1 MRLIDEGRTVKWGK
15 YLRGPDVYFEIM
27 KKCADKFVPLGERV
41 ADIRRGITTGI
52 NEFFYLTDEQVEHWG
67 IEKEF
72 LRPVVTSTKEI
83 PSIFVSEEKLSCKVF
98 MCSKSKKELLGT
110 SALKYIQWGEE
121 QTAGESGPKWPDV
134 PSVQGRNN
142 WYSLAE
148 NEVSDFLVLRFRD
161 RRHYTPVNKKNLP
174 VGDVVFVG
182 EFKDKK
188 YSEFGCAFLNSVLTA
203 LFSEIYGR
211 INLGDGLLT
220 TYGPEILMLPLPF
233 NNFENLSKNA
243 IEEVI
248 QSFRKLGK
256 RQVLPFDE
264 EVKRKDRQTFE
275 KEVFKCLGLDEDDC
289 KKVCRAVNE
298 LIEERHSLPKL
309 RQNHKKQRVE
319 TDLGKLKE
327 EISEE
332 VLADGIRKFPDGF
345 IKKSWQQVEY
355 EEMNV
360 PADKLKL
367 GENFFG
373 KQQICLENGD
383 SFIEVS
389 SEERGKFIVYAKN
402 KDQFV
407 IKVPKSE
414 TVIKKAVQEYE
425 IYLKEIR
432 DKLLKAF
439 LEQCG
444 DRVISEN
451 LTRQIF
457 DEMDLPYFTSD

>member
-1 MRLIDEGRTVKWGK
+1 
-15 YLRGPDVYFEIM
+15 
-27 KKCADKFVPLGERV
+27 
-41 ADIRRGITTGI
+41 
-52 NEFFYLTDEQVEHWG
+52 
-67 IEKEF
+67 
-72 LRPVVTSTKEI
+72 
-83 PSIFVSEEKLSCKVF
+83 
-98 MCSKSKKELLGT
+98 MCNKSKKELLGT
-110 SALKYIQWGEE
+110 NALKYIQWGEE
-121 QTAGESGPKWPDV
+121 QATGDSGHKWPDV
-134 PSVQGRNN
+134 PSVQGRNK
-142 WYSLAE
+142 WYSLGE

-220 TYGPEILMLPLPF
+220 TYGPEILALPLPF
-233 NNFENLSKNA
+233 SNFENLSENA

-275 KEVFKCLGLDEDDC
+275 KAVFKCLGLDEDDC
-289 KKVCRAVNE
+289 KKVCKAVNE

-309 RQNHKKQRVE
+309 RKKRKKQRVE

-332 VLADGIRKFPDGF
+332 VLAEGVRKFPDGF
-345 IKKSWQQVEY
+345 IKKRWSQIEY

-389 SEERGKFIVYAKN
+389 SEERGKFIVYAKI

-407 IKVPKSE
+407 IKVPKSK
-414 TVIKKAVQEYE
+414 TIIKKAVQEYE

-432 DKLLKAF
+432 NKLLKAF

-457 DEMDLPYFTSD
+457 DEMDLPYLTSD